1 MLLILR
7 QSYESKQ
14 RISFLGRLVFY
25 GRGFVFFVLFFNVF
39 FLHSNTSKLGIII
52 PLNFNALKGC
62 SYFFDMKENVHGVY
76 VFFKLSNG
84 YSIHLTVLG

>member
-1 MLLILR
+1 M
-7 QSYESKQ
+7 E
-14 RISFLGRLVFY
+14 G
-25 GRGFVFFVLFFNVF
+25 GFGFFCFFCFVLFFKVF